1 MSIQEEIQ
9 AVITAPETSHWLRD
23 ALIAASLRDPV
34 DAANDAEVLS
44 DLMSRRCA
52 QLLGGGEG
60 YTYNNRAALAPF
72 GGGCVWDHTAITKG
86 LFHVHDFLRQD
97 HRRRSF
103 HRPSEPR
110 LDDSDFP
117 PSGRG
122 A

>member
-9 AVITAPETSHWLRD
+9 AVITAPETSHWMRD

-60 YTYNNRAALAPF
+60 
-72 GGGCVWDHTAITKG
+72 
-86 LFHVHDFLRQD
+86 
-97 HRRRSF
+97 
-103 HRPSEPR
+103 
-110 LDDSDFP
+110 
-117 PSGRG
+117 
-122 A
+122 

>member
-9 AVITAPETSHWLRD
+9 AVITAPETSHWLSD

-60 YTYNNRAALAPF
+60 
-72 GGGCVWDHTAITKG
+72 
-86 LFHVHDFLRQD
+86 
-97 HRRRSF
+97 
-103 HRPSEPR
+103 
-110 LDDSDFP
+110 
-117 PSGRG
+117 
-122 A
+122 

>member
-60 YTYNNRAALAPF
+60 
-72 GGGCVWDHTAITKG
+72 
-86 LFHVHDFLRQD
+86 
-97 HRRRSF
+97 
-103 HRPSEPR
+103 
-110 LDDSDFP
+110 
-117 PSGRG
+117 
-122 A
+122 

>member
-52 QLLGGGEG
+52 QLLGGG
-60 YTYNNRAALAPF
+60 
-72 GGGCVWDHTAITKG
+72 
-86 LFHVHDFLRQD
+86 
-97 HRRRSF
+97 
-103 HRPSEPR
+103 
-110 LDDSDFP
+110 
-117 PSGRG
+117 G
-122 A
+122 AKPTTIVLL